1 MKDKNSFFIRGFTQS
16 AVTRLNKFG
25 NLKAIKKISEKIPAP
40 KKAAI
45 KISLIKPEI
54 RLINVNIA
62 DCVKPLMKKEFLSF
76 IFYLKVWSFDL
87 LGLILLEYDKYHF

>member
-1 MKDKNSFFIRGFTQS
+1 MGTTADVKAPS

-45 KISLIKPEI
+45 KISLMKPEI
-54 RLINVNIA
+54 RLIKVNIA
-62 DCVKPLMKKEFLSF
+62 DCVKPLMKKEFLSTVN
-76 IFYLKVWSFDL
+76 LKTKEFLKLRMV
-87 LGLILLEYDKYHF
+87 KN

>member
-1 MKDKNSFFIRGFTQS
+1 MGTTADVRAPS

-40 KKAAI
+40 KKAAM

-76 IFYLKVWSFDL
+76 IYYLKDWSFDL